1 MVRMSYVCI
10 SKGPSGSRSC
20 LAIIGV
26 DHDSIL
32 RLVRK
37 LGEVQRTG
45 HRMPRLNG
53 SGNTKISTKCGSLA
67 PVFIRFLC
75 QRKIAQVARKVPSF
89 LQRRELLP
97 LTFVHGTGRM
107 RRRDRLLFIEQP
119 QLASTPFTRHRETGQ
134 SDRQKYGNQV
144 GDATSGA
151 IRFQSKRG
159 IPQSHPLWHKFW
171 AQALSTY
178 VVYTAGP
185 SQAIHLVVTCLRTL
199 LFQYLPALKEPSSH
213 RKTFLSHPYRARW
226 LI

>member
-75 QRKIAQVARKVPSF
+75 QQKIAQVARKVPSF

-119 QLASTPFTRHRETGQ
+119 QLASTPFTRHRETGERHTTVRKP
-134 SDRQKYGNQV
+134 SLVIPHPVLYAFNR
-144 GDATSGA
+144 
-151 IRFQSKRG
+151 SKE
-159 IPQSHPLWHKFW
+159 
-171 AQALSTY
+171 Y
-178 VVYTAGP
+178 
-185 SQAIHLVVTCLRTL
+185 
-199 LFQYLPALKEPSSH
+199 
-213 RKTFLSHPYRARW
+213 LSHTLCGINCGRKLSRHMHT
-226 LI
+226 